1 MGVEAAGTSMCLES
15 GNPSLS
21 KTSRMR
27 GSPVAAEWT
36 SCLEYMEENKAFCP
50 RGSSAPEGPRQQCEV
65 FKNASAPLGRA
76 KCISSVWLLQAKV
89 TKKDQHINKLHKQ
102 PLMCWVWCSSR
113 TQAELNGMYSC
124 EWEVFRLWMAGTAC
138 PVHCTFYSHS
148 GGCRNP
154 EVNTINKA
162 KACPFHP
169 KFPTFSFVLCTTITT
184 PSHTPLQIK
193 YY

>member
-102 PLMCWVWCSSR
+102 PLIAESDAAAGRRLSWMVCTPVCEKCSDS
-113 TQAELNGMYSC
+113 
-124 EWEVFRLWMAGTAC
+124 EWQVLRVLFTVPSTARVEGAGIQK
-138 PVHCTFYSHS
+138 S
-148 GGCRNP
+148 
-154 EVNTINKA
+154 I
-162 KACPFHP
+162 
-169 KFPTFSFVLCTTITT
+169 
-184 PSHTPLQIK
+184 Q
-193 YY
+193 

>member
-1 MGVEAAGTSMCLES
+1 MGVELACVWRES
-15 GNPSLS
+15 GNPYLS

-27 GSPVAAEWT
+27 GSPMAAKWT

-102 PLMCWVWCSSR
+102 SLMCWVWCSSS
-113 TQAELNGMYSC
+113 TQAKLNGYVLRVSEKC
-124 EWEVFRLWMAGTAC
+124 YDSEWQVLHVLFTVPSTARVEGAGIQK
-138 PVHCTFYSHS
+138 S
-148 GGCRNP
+148 
-154 EVNTINKA
+154 I
-162 KACPFHP
+162 
-169 KFPTFSFVLCTTITT
+169 
-184 PSHTPLQIK
+184 Q
-193 YY
+193 